1 MDNSPWIE
9 KLENASCCEQ
19 EKKEFLRLFEFL
31 DPSGTL
37 LEHLK
42 KQTQEQQQTHVY
54 NESAIGYLLK
64 RNGYELE
71 YERKIQG
78 SNKTPDWHIKAS
90 SSNPEFIVEVF
101 TSSANSSEKSQQK
114 ERQITLLKN
123 KLEAIKFDGHII
135 LCIKNSSKL
144 DSSKI
149 SKIKRE
155 IEKNLNKILAIR
167 DRGQIDDIEFE
178 YYLSPNHNTG
188 TIGSYVSILPSED
201 DVKELDEKRFFNKI
215 SAKVKKYEQYPGP
228 LVVSIFT
235 DAMHQKGILEN
246 LGKVN
251 SYLKNKS
258 SLSAI
263 LWVDRCHPFVDGWI
277 INIVHNHNSNSRINC
292 ILEGGEYINGDTSS
306 SHYRIYPKKKLASCK
321 QYEFHEFLRKTP
333 PLPALLENNPCI
345 QRCHYWLTPIHV
357 KIEFLLAPTSDKAT
371 SSGYMDR
378 LLRIPME
385 NA

>member
-54 NESAIGYLLK
+54 NESAIG
-64 RNGYELE
+64 
-71 YERKIQG
+71 
-78 SNKTPDWHIKAS
+78 
-90 SSNPEFIVEVF
+90 
-101 TSSANSSEKSQQK
+101 
-114 ERQITLLKN
+114 
-123 KLEAIKFDGHII
+123 
-135 LCIKNSSKL
+135 
-144 DSSKI
+144 
-149 SKIKRE
+149 
-155 IEKNLNKILAIR
+155 
-167 DRGQIDDIEFE
+167 
-178 YYLSPNHNTG
+178 
-188 TIGSYVSILPSED
+188 SYVSILPSED

-215 SAKVKKYEQYPGP
+215 SEKVKKYEQYSGP

-321 QYEFHEFLRKTP
+321 QYEFYEFLRKTP